1 MRRTFI
7 AIKIEPGNRLSQAYT
22 KIQNELKNEKIK
34 WVDRHNFHVTLF
46 FLGDTSDKKIS
57 EVSRSLAELAT
68 AFEAFEI
75 TLYGMGVFKNLR
87 KPRVLWAGIRDFEPL
102 QKMKQSLDQK
112 MSNLGFAP
120 DEREFKPHLTLARIK
135 WIDDKDK
142 LQQLIDAHHQEQWQ
156 SAHIDQ
162 IIYFESRLTQSGP
175 VYTPIGRYNLN

>member
-102 QKMKQSLDQK
+102 KKMKQSLDQK

-135 WIDDKDK
+135 WIDDKNTLEHLLK
-142 LQQLIDAHHQEQWQ
+142 EYQQQEWQ
-156 SAHIDQ
+156 KAWIGE
-162 IIYFESRLTQSGP
+162 IIYLESKLTQSGP
-175 VYTPIGRYNLN
+175 VYTPIEKFSLK